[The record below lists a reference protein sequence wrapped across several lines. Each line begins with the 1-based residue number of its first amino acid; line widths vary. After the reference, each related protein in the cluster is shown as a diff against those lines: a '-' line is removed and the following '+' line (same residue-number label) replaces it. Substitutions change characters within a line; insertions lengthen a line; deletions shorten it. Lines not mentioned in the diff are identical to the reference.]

1 MIKKFTI
8 ISLIILSIAILFY
21 RYNIYP
27 YNWNKAEENFN
38 KYIAQQGINKS
49 NIKSLKKMKET
60 TIGGI
65 QFNVI
70 FKDDSDLIY
79 QYVYSNIYDNEPYN
93 IVLGIYKGSEE
104 IGLTNIKAKYSPLQ
118 K

>member
-38 KYIAQQGINKS
+38 KYIAQQGINKK
-49 NIKSLKKMKET
+49 NIKKVEKSKET

-65 QFNVI
+65 V
-70 FKDDSDLIY
+70 FKVVYNDDPDLEY
-79 QYVYSNIYDNEPYN
+79 EYLYSNSYDDKPYN
-93 IVLGIYKGSEE
+93 ILLIIYDKQSS
-104 IGLTNIKAKYSPLQ
+104 IDSNNIQVKYPPL
-118 K
+118 KK